1 MVGPHANCTGTHGS
15 LRDFSSRTW
24 RLFTLVS
31 YHTHSSAIFPL
42 PTHCCNVP
50 LCSCYLFYTF
60 QLLFYSLF
68 LLSYNFGS
76 YGPSRFQF
84 SAFSLIVLT
93 LPHGFSLGILSAS
106 ALLSLPPSFLLF
118 PFSFPLSPL
127 PSLPLVF
134 LGQIPQRDSDR
145 PSSYFCTRLCLRS
158 PARMWIGSPWVRGL
172 PLVLSAKADGRGSD
186 IETI

>member
-1 MVGPHANCTGTHGS
+1 M
-15 LRDFSSRTW
+15 
-24 RLFTLVS
+24 S

-60 QLLFYSLF
+60 QFLFYSLF

-106 ALLSLPPSFLLF
+106 APLSLPPSFLLF

-134 LGQIPQRDSDR
+134 LGQIPQRDSDC

-158 PARMWIGSPWVRGL
+158 LARMWIGSPWVRGL
-172 PLVLSAKADGRGSD
+172 PLVLSAKTDGRGSD